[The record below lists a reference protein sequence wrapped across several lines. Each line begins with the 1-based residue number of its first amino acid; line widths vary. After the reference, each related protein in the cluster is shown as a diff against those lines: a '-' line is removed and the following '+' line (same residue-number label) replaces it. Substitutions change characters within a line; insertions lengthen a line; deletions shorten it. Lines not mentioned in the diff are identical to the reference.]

1 MKKVSDMFAKCRFC
15 VGYDQL
21 TTNATVE
28 KSVRIHSFSVKVVL
42 ETDVGISL
50 DNPRNVLPDWNIS
63 SSVSLS
69 RALWIFIRL
78 RHDKKPLCQFFPFQ
92 RSPFLPLLLW
102 ITMQDTYHLTK
113 DGWTFIWLV
122 FSSFS
127 FCLRCSIYGYFNV
140 IAYVQC

>member
-28 KSVRIHSFSVKVVL
+28 KSARIHSFSVKVVL

-69 RALWIFIRL
+69 LVLSGFLLDWDMTRNHSAN
-78 RHDKKPLCQFFPFQ
+78 FFLSKGVLF
-92 RSPFLPLLLW
+92 
-102 ITMQDTYHLTK
+102 YH
-113 DGWTFIWLV
+113 
-122 FSSFS
+122 
-127 FCLRCSIYGYFNV
+127 CCYE
-140 IAYVQC
+140 